1 MQVNYLAGGPAADL
15 PVAVRGALR
24 ERAVSVPDYA
34 DYTFANG
41 DVREAY
47 AIRSTQREFEAAAVQ
62 AVSKWKFRP
71 GKKGGRNVNT
81 KMQVPIVFSITEE

>member
-1 MQVNYLAGGPAADL
+1 
-15 PVAVRGALR
+15 
-24 ERAVSVPDYA
+24 
-34 DYTFANG
+34 
-41 DVREAY
+41 
-47 AIRSTQREFEAAAVQ
+47 VQ